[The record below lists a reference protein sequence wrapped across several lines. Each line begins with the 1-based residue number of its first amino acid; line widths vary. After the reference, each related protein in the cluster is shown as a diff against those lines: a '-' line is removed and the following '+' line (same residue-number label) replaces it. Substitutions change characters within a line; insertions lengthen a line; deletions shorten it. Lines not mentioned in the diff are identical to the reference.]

1 MTDGS
6 ESLVFVGLISGTSG
20 DGIDA
25 ALVQIDATS
34 TRVIDANTYAY
45 PPGLAKR
52 LAGSLIA
59 PHEQTVAST
68 GKLHHELGVAFADA
82 ANALRSAH
90 PHVYVTAVASHGQ
103 TLFHAAD
110 ASSPFTLQAGDPTI
124 IAART
129 GLPVVADFRSADL
142 AVGGQG
148 APLAPLFHEA
158 VLPRDNET
166 LAVINLGGIANLSLI
181 RPSKPTIGFDTG
193 PANTLMDIW
202 AARQWDLPFDADG
215 KLAASGA
222 VIPEL
227 LAHMLE
233 DAYFARSFPK
243 STGREYFN
251 LEWLLDALSAV
262 GLESSSQQRNARRD
276 IMATLSELTV
286 TTLATALGDCECAV
300 DNVLICGGGA
310 RNATLMTRLE
320 QVCAPASVSTTAER
334 GVDPDYVEA
343 ALFAWLG
350 WKRWH
355 AQPIDSRAITG
366 ATRRIVAGSIHLP
379 PAGEADERA

>member
-1 MTDGS
+1 MTDTS
-6 ESLVFVGLISGTSG
+6 ESLVFLGLISGTSG

-25 ALVQIDATS
+25 AMVQIDAIS
-34 TRVIDANTYAY
+34 TRVIDANTFAY

-52 LAGSLIA
+52 LAESLSA
-59 PHEQTVAST
+59 PHEQTVTTT
-68 GKLHHELGVAFADA
+68 GKLHHDLGVAFADA

-90 PHVYVTAVASHGQ
+90 PDVHVTAVASHGQ

-110 ASSPFTLQAGDPTI
+110 AASPFTLQVSDPTI

-129 GLPVVADFRSADL
+129 GLPVVADFRSADV

-158 VLPRDNET
+158 VLPHDEET

-181 RPSKPTIGFDTG
+181 RPDEPTIGFDTG
-193 PANTLMDIW
+193 PANTLMDVW
-202 AARQWDLPFDADG
+202 AARQWDLSFDVNG
-215 KLAASGA
+215 EIAASGA
-222 VIPEL
+222 VIPRL

-233 DAYFARSFPK
+233 DAYFARQFPK

-251 LEWLLDALSAV
+251 LDWLLRALAAV
-262 GLESSSQQRNARRD
+262 GLESPSQQSNARRD

-286 TTLATALGDCECAV
+286 TTLASALADCECVV
-300 DNVLICGGGA
+300 DSVLICGGGA
-310 RNATLMTRLE
+310 HNAALLARLE
-320 QVCAPASVSTTAER
+320 QVFTPASVNTTADR
-334 GVDPDYVEA
+334 GIDPDYVEA

-355 AQPIDSRAITG
+355 QRPIDSRAITG
-366 ATRRIVAGSIHLP
+366 ATQRIVSGGIHMPPVGGS
-379 PAGEADERA
+379 E